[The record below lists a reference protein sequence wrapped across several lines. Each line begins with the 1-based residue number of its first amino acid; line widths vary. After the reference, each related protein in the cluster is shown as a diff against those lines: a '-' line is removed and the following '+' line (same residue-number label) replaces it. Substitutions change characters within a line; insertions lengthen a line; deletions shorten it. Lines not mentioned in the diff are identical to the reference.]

1 MKPDHSGSRSPHGG
15 DADVSAAR
23 EEALVAAW
31 RTGDVAAFEEI
42 VRRYRRRLFAV
53 ALRSAG
59 SAEAAEDSVQ
69 VALHNA
75 FRGISRLDGKID
87 VGPWLMTIVRNAAI
101 NETRTERRHQRIA
114 KGASEFAVATET
126 HGTSGPVETRLDRM
140 ERLELGRILH
150 EGIASLPAP
159 YRSALELFHVHGLG
173 VAEIG
178 QVLSLNVGTVK
189 THLARGRGLLQRRL
203 ERRLRDGG
211 YL

>member
-1 MKPDHSGSRSPHGG
+1 MKPDDSGARSPHGG

-140 ERLELGRILH
+140 ERL
-150 EGIASLPAP
+150 
-159 YRSALELFHVHGLG
+159 
-173 VAEIG
+173 
-178 QVLSLNVGTVK
+178 
-189 THLARGRGLLQRRL
+189 
-203 ERRLRDGG
+203 
-211 YL
+211 